1 MKKAKCFSDIHYD
14 IGKIDDKMYSSF
26 TEHLGR
32 SIYTGIY
39 EPGHPNA
46 DEDGYRKDV
55 MELVKELGVPV
66 IRYPG
71 GNFVSCYDWHD
82 GIGPKEKRPKRM
94 DYAWS
99 SIETNQFG
107 IDEFCQWAEKV
118 GIEPMIAVN
127 LGTGSIKDAGDLVEY
142 CNHPGGTYWSD
153 LRAQNGHPEPYNI
166 KYWCLGNEMEGSWQ
180 AGHLSAE
187 DYTKKALEA
196 AKIMRWVDPS
206 IKLVACGSS
215 YEMLPTYMEWDR
227 TMLTDLY
234 NQVDYLSTHNYT
246 MNSGQGTTN
255 YLASYKQ
262 LDSHIKNSAKV
273 IEYVKA
279 KNHFDKDLKICLD
292 EWNVWNFQDIKLDS
306 LDDLMGLTTFEM
318 TSAGKWEI
326 APPIL
331 QEKYSL
337 EERKLIEV
345 VRALYTNPRIFI
357 VDETTTAL
365 SQRGRDI
372 IYQVIKNMKKENKTV
387 LFISHDLE
395 ELMEVCS
402 KLIVLRDGVFV
413 AELEKS
419 EFEEEKIKELMV
431 GRKLTGDYYRSD
443 YDGSY
448 GKEVVLSAE
457 KLYVGD
463 SLKGVSL
470 ELHKGEILGIGG
482 LTDCGMHELGKALFG
497 NVKSLYGEVKL
508 GNGKKITSEK
518 QAIKN
523 KIGYVSKNRDQEAL
537 ILSASIM
544 ENTVLPSLS
553 MIAKGGVI
561 TKGAEKKFTDKQV
574 KDMSIKCREIG
585 QNVGDLSGGN
595 KQKVVFGKWLGNESE
610 IYILDCPTRGIDIGV
625 KAFMYQL
632 MYRLKK
638 EGKSI
643 LMISEELPELI
654 GMSDRILIMKDG
666 QIQDSFTRSE
676 ELNESV
682 LIKKMV

>member
-262 LDSHIKNSAKV
+262 LDSHIKNGAKV

-337 EERKLIEV
+337 LDAV
-345 VRALYTNPRIFI
+345 V
-357 VDETTTAL
+357 
-365 SQRGRDI
+365 
-372 IYQVIKNMKKENKTV
+372 
-387 LFISHDLE
+387 
-395 ELMEVCS
+395 
-402 KLIVLRDGVFV
+402 
-413 AELEKS
+413 
-419 EFEEEKIKELMV
+419 V
-431 GRKLTGDYYRSD
+431 GG
-443 YDGSY
+443 
-448 GKEVVLSAE
+448 
-457 KLYVGD
+457 
-463 SLKGVSL
+463 
-470 ELHKGEILGIGG
+470 LGISLLNNADTVEIACLAQLINVIAPITTIPGG
-482 LTDCGMHELGKALFG
+482 GIF
-497 NVKSLYGEVKL
+497 
-508 GNGKKITSEK
+508 K
-518 QAIKN
+518 QAI
-523 KIGYVSKNRDQEAL
+523 YHPFHMLSKYGHGTVKKAIVDAPKYQCDLGELNVVEPAVIYNEENDEVRIFVLNCDQEEDVEFEVDLQGYGDKKVKKHLVLAGNDYSVMNT
-537 ILSASIM
+537 IEHPDAVEM
-544 ENTVLPSLS
+544 EEKEVTATNSVVLPKMSWN
-553 MIAKGGVI
+553 VI
-561 TKGAEKKFTDKQV
+561 V
-574 KDMSIKCREIG
+574 
-585 QNVGDLSGGN
+585 
-595 KQKVVFGKWLGNESE
+595 LG
-610 IYILDCPTRGIDIGV
+610 
-625 KAFMYQL
+625 
-632 MYRLKK
+632 
-638 EGKSI
+638 
-643 LMISEELPELI
+643 
-654 GMSDRILIMKDG
+654 
-666 QIQDSFTRSE
+666 
-676 ELNESV
+676 
-682 LIKKMV
+682 